1 MIGMSLDSLR
11 TIFCMYLEAFGED
24 FANEIRNSP
33 SYMMNNPKKSIDFLQ
48 TDLRMDQSAMKEV
61 FSCSFAQR
69 HQYWTERNN
78 FLSNKGIDIAEM
90 LSSQRME
97 AVKWAK
103 RLGWPKER
111 WNKKIQVE
119 FTELSS
125 SEE

>member
-1 MIGMSLDSLR
+1 
-11 TIFCMYLEAFGED
+11 MYLEAFGED

-61 FSCSFAQR
+61 FYCTFPQT
-69 HQYWTERNN
+69 HKHWTERNN
-78 FLSNKGIDIAEM
+78 FLLNKGINIAEM
-90 LSSQRME
+90 LSSQRIE

-103 RLGWPKER
+103 RLGWPKGR
-111 WNKKIQVE
+111 WNTMIQVE

-125 SEE
+125 SDE